1 MPLFAIQDWIGAAHI
16 GGGPTE
22 KEEEIVTD
30 YAGSIE
36 LTVYSVENLVKD
48 LAPYI
53 HSDEDLV
60 AVARGLELL
69 SRVLGRLAVEPSR
82 HTAKYISD
90 YLCSRLENVNRLPSF
105 RAGIHEVASCLEIL
119 IRWNHFPPGESMMVA
134 SAIFSLSRQGRFKD
148 LKPATRQILYLLVE
162 TLFKSR
168 GDALLKS
175 STIPPLIRGLVGIAE
190 FEKTPSCLGVL
201 FQLYTYLSKEWDLEA
216 NEFQTL
222 WDSFYRYWPV
232 TVGGSTQQVSKPTS
246 EELRDMLLECILS
259 NDSYAKNSIP
269 MCLEKL
275 DTTHDL
281 SAMTKNEVLATLA
294 ACIKAYSV
302 PAVEPW
308 SIKIW
313 SSLKFEVWNGD
324 IDDFIRASL
333 KVFHALSSKLSQN
346 SHDWTSTESYLALY
360 VLPAATECKERLQD
374 SKKQFTRS
382 TGMILSSIA
391 SGSPYAFQLVF
402 KEVLPSM
409 NTIWQ
414 DLRLGSEK
422 TLLLGVF
429 NNLLVARLSLPD
441 ISNPGATYPASST
454 ALLDVDTQNMARLT
468 TDFAKFSQN
477 LVDVYFGAFANS
489 EASPASSPDPTL
501 SVAAIKGL
509 TLLFQIPG
517 YLSTVEQGMIVQKL
531 NDLATSPAQDAEV
544 AKTVVESLQ
553 QICSIEPTVFRENT
567 LLDFL
572 QKLPKSIST
581 DPEKSEHELDAVLG
595 YLESLTE
602 ICCTVVCKKEVVTVP
617 PVTAASSFWHRNFDA
632 MVEKLL
638 AKFTDVMSIG
648 GQLPYAAALVAT
660 IANAITKFDKT
671 LEGARITTQL
681 PLLNDSTKG
690 PYDYIILAL
699 FREIVVQK
707 VDINGQL
714 YVGLKPSSFGGDLD
728 RLVRM
733 VGRATMLAMRSKLT
747 TPSNNL
753 VLSWNRQFP
762 KEPSAIWSLLT
773 HTGDGLL
780 ATTQKNLQQ
789 GPPDKCLANILSMS
803 LLAGMQPKSKDEL
816 RLPAGEVA
824 AAMIHNSLNMPKDSS
839 RACLESTHEMLQLL
853 VNKFGAA
860 KETLGDGTTLLDIVK
875 KLVEDS
881 RSAGVKQAAKVYQT
895 LAYFT
900 AASLAAFDP
909 TLEPLIGL
917 MIDGIKNP
925 IFGRKVA
932 QSFRILLAPSPILT
946 KENFCAVRLLRN
958 SKCFAVA
965 VNPLITLWQ
974 TATDKALKENYL
986 IAISGILVYMT
997 PTQLDEGIPASRL
1010 LPIILEGV
1018 AVKDE
1023 QFAKTAFMKTLL
1035 HLTPR
1040 HPAIIEEHLDSVLN
1054 RVLDRL
1060 RNTYDSPSDCSIE
1073 CRVLA
1078 GDVLILLV
1086 KLVKPALL
1094 LQRSIKINTELD
1106 SAKDDISGDVRRKVG
1121 ECTMQWFNLSDRAK

>member
-1 MPLFAIQDWIGAAHI
+1 MPLFTIQDWIGAAHL
-16 GGGPTE
+16 GGGQAE
-22 KEEEIVTD
+22 KEQEIVTD

-36 LTVYSVENLVKD
+36 LTVYSIENLVKD

-69 SRVLGRLAVEPSR
+69 SRVLGRLTVEPSR
-82 HTAKYISD
+82 HTAKFISD
-90 YLCSRLENVNRLPSF
+90 YLCSRLENTNGLPSF
-105 RAGIHEVASCLEIL
+105 RAGIHEVASCLEVI
-119 IRWNHFPPGESMMVA
+119 IRWNHFPPGESITVA
-134 SAIFSLSRQGRFKD
+134 SAVFSLSKQNRFKD
-148 LKPATRQILYLLVE
+148 LRPAARQTLYLLVE
-162 TLFKSR
+162 TLIKSR

-175 STIPPLIRGLVGIAE
+175 SSIPPLIGGLVGIAE
-190 FEKTPSCLGVL
+190 FEKTPICLGVL

-216 NEFQTL
+216 DEFQTL

-232 TVGGSTQQVSKPTS
+232 TVGGSTQPLSKPTS
-246 EELRDMLLECILS
+246 EELREMLLECILS
-259 NDSYAKNSIP
+259 NDSYARNSIS

-281 SAMTKNEVLATLA
+281 SATTKNEVLATLA
-294 ACIKAYSV
+294 ACIETYSV
-302 PAVEPW
+302 PAIEPW
-308 SIKIW
+308 SIKVW
-313 SSLKFEVWNGD
+313 NSLKFEVWNGD

-346 SHDWTSTESYLALY
+346 SHDWTSSESSLALY
-360 VLPAATECKERLQD
+360 VLPAASECKERLHD
-374 SKKQFTRS
+374 SKKQFMRS
-382 TGMILSSIA
+382 TGMILSAIA

-409 NTIWQ
+409 ITIWQ

-429 NNLLVARLSLPD
+429 NNLLVARLALPD
-441 ISNPGATYPASST
+441 ISNPEATYPASST
-454 ALLDVDTQNMARLT
+454 AMLALDTQNMTQLT
-468 TDFAKFSQN
+468 TDFSKFSQN

-489 EASPASSPDPTL
+489 EASAGSSPDPSL

-531 NDLATSPAQDAEV
+531 NELATSSVQDPEV
-544 AKTVVESLQ
+544 AQTVVESLQ
-553 QICSIEPTVFRENT
+553 QICSIEPTIFRGNT

-572 QKLPKSIST
+572 QKLPEKIST
-581 DPEKSEHELDAVLG
+581 DPEKSECELDAILG

-602 ICCTVVCKKEVVTVP
+602 ICCTVICKKEVENVT

-638 AKFTDVMSIG
+638 TKFVNVMSID
-648 GQLPYAAALVAT
+648 GQLRYAAALVAT
-660 IANAITKFDKT
+660 IANAIMTFDKT
-671 LEGARITTQL
+671 LEGARIATQL
-681 PLLNDSTKG
+681 PLLNDPTKG

-707 VDINGQL
+707 VDSNGQL
-714 YVGLKPSSFGGDLD
+714 FIGLKPSSFDSDLD
-728 RLVRM
+728 KLVRM

-753 VLSWNRQFP
+753 ILSWNHQFP

-839 RACLESTHEMLQLL
+839 RASLESTHEMLQLL

-860 KETLGDGTTLLDIVK
+860 KETLGDGTTLLDLMK
-875 KLVEDS
+875 TLVEES
-881 RSAGVKQAAKVYQT
+881 KSASTRQAPKVYQT

-909 TLEPLIGL
+909 SLEPLIGL

-925 IFGRKVA
+925 VLGRKVA

-958 SKCFAVA
+958 SKSFAVV

-974 TATDKALKENYL
+974 AATDKALKEKYL
-986 IAISGILVYMT
+986 IAISGILVYMS
-997 PTQLDEGIPASRL
+997 PTQLNEGIPASRL

-1035 HLTPR
+1035 QLTPR
-1040 HPAIIEEHLDSVLN
+1040 HPAVIEEHLDSVLN

-1078 GDVLILLV
+1078 GDILILLI
-1086 KLVKPALL
+1086 KLVKPSLL
-1094 LQRSIKINTELD
+1094 LQRSIKIMTELD
-1106 SAKDDISGDVRRKVG
+1106 SAKDDISGDVRGKVA
-1121 ECTMQWFNLSDRAK
+1121 ECRAQWFILSDRAK

>member
-1 MPLFAIQDWIGAAHI
+1 MPLFTIQDWIGAAHI
-16 GGGPTE
+16 GGGQAE
-22 KEEEIVTD
+22 KEAEIVTD

-90 YLCSRLENVNRLPSF
+90 YLCSRLENINGLPSF
-105 RAGIHEVASCLEIL
+105 RAGIHEVASCLEVI
-119 IRWNHFPPGESMMVA
+119 IKWNHFPPGESIMVA

-148 LKPATRQILYLLVE
+148 LKPATRQTLYLLTE
-162 TLFKSR
+162 TLLKSR
-168 GDALLKS
+168 GDALLKA

-190 FEKTPSCLGVL
+190 FEKTPICLGVL
-201 FQLYTYLSKEWDLEA
+201 FQLYNYLSKEWDLEA

-222 WDSFYRYWPV
+222 WDSFSRYWPV
-232 TVGGSTQQVSKPTS
+232 TVGGSTQQISKPTS

-281 SAMTKNEVLATLA
+281 SATTKNEVLATLA
-294 ACIKAYSV
+294 ACIEAYSV

-308 SIKIW
+308 STKIW
-313 SSLKFEVWNGD
+313 NSLKFEVWNGD
-324 IDDFIRASL
+324 IDDFIRE
-333 KVFHALSSKLSQN
+333 SS
-346 SHDWTSTESYLALY
+346 LALY

-374 SKKQFTRS
+374 SKKQFMRS
-382 TGMILSSIA
+382 TGMILSAIA

-429 NNLLVARLSLPD
+429 NNFLVARLALPD

-454 ALLDVDTQNMARLT
+454 ALLAVDTQNMAQLT

-477 LVDVYFGAFANS
+477 LVDVYFGAFANT

-531 NDLATSPAQDAEV
+531 NELATSPEQDAEV
-544 AKTVVESLQ
+544 AQTVVESLQ
-553 QICSIEPTVFRENT
+553 QICSLEPTVFRENT

-572 QKLPKSIST
+572 QRLPESIST

-638 AKFTDVMSIG
+638 TKFTHIMSIG

-681 PLLNDSTKG
+681 PMLNDPSKG
-690 PYDYIILAL
+690 AYDYIILAL

-707 VDINGQL
+707 VDSNGQL

-728 RLVRM
+728 KLVRM
-733 VGRATMLAMRSKLT
+733 VGRATMLAVRSKLT

-753 VLSWNRQFP
+753 IISWNRQFP

-839 RACLESTHEMLQLL
+839 RVCLESTHEILQLL

-860 KETLGDGTTLLDIVK
+860 KETLGDGTTLLDIMK

-881 RSAGVKQAAKVYQT
+881 KSASIKQAAKVYQT

-917 MIDGIKNP
+917 MIEGIKNP
-925 IFGRKVA
+925 NFGRKVA

-965 VNPLITLWQ
+965 VNPLIDLWQ
-974 TATDKALKENYL
+974 AATDKALKENYL